1 MGIDQRGRQSMIPSI
16 HRVIGMSSVSNA
28 PAANLGTWRDLRGV
42 LVESGRSMRL
52 HLRPWCQILCRDREC
67 TTLLH
72 TYGVYVHVQH
82 PLKLPD
88 FRTSGHQKQ
97 FTVLERNPPGR
108 SGGPMLMRQTP
119 GGRLDLTW
127 VPGQLLRP
135 SCA

>member
-1 MGIDQRGRQSMIPSI
+1 MIPSI
-16 HRVIGMSSVSNA
+16 HRAIGMSSVSNA
-28 PAANLGTWRDLRGV
+28 PAADLGTWRDPRGV

-52 HLRPWCQILCRDREC
+52 RLRPWCLILCRDREC